1 MVPSTRRPAPERPR
15 SLAFRANPLGWHPVE
30 VVAVLAFVG
39 LGACAWAWRTT
50 AVELALAAG
59 CGAVLALVVGLTVT
73 LQQVSRV
80 EQDAAHR
87 RPLGARP

>member
-1 MVPSTRRPAPERPR
+1 MAPSTRRPTPERPR

-30 VVAVLAFVG
+30 AVAVLVFVG
-39 LGACAWAWRTT
+39 LGVGAWVWRTT
-50 AVELALAAG
+50 AAELALAAG

-73 LQQVSRV
+73 LQQVSRG
-80 EQDAAHR
+80 EQAAARR